1 MSDLQTAINLIRS
14 GDVVAMPTETVYGL
28 AGSIYSEIALKKIFA
43 IKERPFFDPL
53 IVHIAEFDDV
63 LKVAKNFPPVAMSLA
78 KMIWPGPLTLIL
90 PKRDDLS
97 PLITSGLSDV
107 GIRMPRHSLA
117 LELIRACGP
126 LAAPSANKFK
136 KTSPTQKSHVEDEF
150 GQKVFVLDGGACD
163 VGIES
168 TVVGFE
174 DGRVKIYRPGGID
187 FSKLE
192 LLLKPF
198 SLSIEYAQ
206 SPVAPGQLEH
216 HYMPKIPLFVLYP
229 GENLDP
235 IWSLPKELKLS
246 HSPVEA
252 ARELYAE
259 MRSLSESGADALYI
273 YRMPEHYSHEWRG
286 VWDRLIKAS
295 AKK

>member
-1 MSDLQTAINLIRS
+1 MTDLQTSIDLIRK
-14 GDVVAMPTETVYGL
+14 GEVVAMPTETVYGL
-28 AGSIYSEIALKKIFA
+28 AGSIYSESALKKIFA

-53 IVHIAEFDDV
+53 IVHIADFDDV
-63 LKVAKNFPPVAMSLA
+63 LKVAKSFPPVALSLA

-97 PLITSGLSDV
+97 PLITSGLSEV
-107 GIRMPRHSLA
+107 GIRMPRHQLA
-117 LELIRACGP
+117 LDLISACGP

-150 GQKVFVLDGGACD
+150 GDKVFVLDGGPCE

-168 TVVGFE
+168 TVVGFSE
-174 DGRVKIYRPGGID
+174 GKVKIYRPGGID

-192 LLLKPF
+192 QLLKPF
-198 SLSIEYAQ
+198 SVSIEYAQ

-229 GENLDP
+229 GDSLDP
-235 IWSLPKELKLS
+235 IWKMPLELKLS
-246 HSPVEA
+246 QDPVVA

-259 MRSLSESGADALYI
+259 MRRLSETGADALFI

-286 VWDRLIKAS
+286 VWDRLVKAS

>member
-1 MSDLQTAINLIRS
+1 MTDLQTAINLIRA

-28 AGSIYSEIALKKIFA
+28 AGSIYSESALKKIFSV
-43 IKERPFFDPL
+43 KERPFFDPL
-53 IVHIAEFDDV
+53 IVHIAEIDDV

-97 PLITSGLSDV
+97 PLITSGLSEV
-107 GIRMPRHSLA
+107 GVRMPRHPLA

-150 GQKVFVLDGGACD
+150 GQNVFVLDGGSCD

-168 TVVGFE
+168 TVVGFD
-174 DGRVKIYRPGGID
+174 DGKVKIYRPGGID

-198 SLSIEYAQ
+198 SVSIEYAQ

-229 GENLDP
+229 GDTLDP
-235 IWSLPKELKLS
+235 IWSLPKELRLS
-246 HSPVEA
+246 KDPVVA

-259 MRSLSESGADALYI
+259 MRSLSESGADVLYI
-273 YRMPEHYSHEWRG
+273 YRMPEHYSHEWRA